1 MSKFFEK
8 IKSFFSGKFVG
19 KPKKEV
25 PEPQQEKPKPEEGAG
40 KQK

>member
-8 IKSFFSGKFVG
+8 IKSFFSGKFAS
-19 KPKKEV
+19 KPQKEV

-40 KQK
+40 K